1 MMMKKSLLHLTM
13 TLALTNMSTTQAEQ
27 LKIATFNVSMEAL
40 NYQPQGNRDMSTV
53 TNKALQI
60 ALDNNHQQIR
70 NIAEI
75 IQRVNPDII
84 LLNEFDNQ
92 ENNDNNQHQS
102 LKKFMTHYLNTIHG
116 HLRDF
121 SMHATDPM
129 LQTLGPTQP
138 TAAVTHYQLLHPTL
152 N

>member
-1 MMMKKSLLHLTM
+1 MKMKKSLLHITM
-13 TLALTNMSTTQAEQ
+13 TLALTYMSTAQADQ

-40 NYQPQGNRDMSTV
+40 NYQSQENRETSKV

-60 ALDNNHQQIR
+60 ALDTNHQQIK

-102 LKKFMTHYLNTIHG
+102 LKKFMTHLSEYKPKW
-116 HLRDF
+116 
-121 SMHATDPM
+121 SKCY
-129 LQTLGPTQP
+129 TLSIFLSRSCK
-138 TAAVTHYQLLHPTL
+138 YRR
-152 N
+152 